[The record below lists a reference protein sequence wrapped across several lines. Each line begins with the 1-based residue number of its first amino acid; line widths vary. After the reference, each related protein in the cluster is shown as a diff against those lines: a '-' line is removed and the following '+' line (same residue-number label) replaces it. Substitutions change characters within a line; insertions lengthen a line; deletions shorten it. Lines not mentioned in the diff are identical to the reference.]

1 RSLGVASVV
10 EGGQTMNPS
19 TQEIFEA
26 VEKLPNDRVIVL
38 PNNKNIIM
46 AAEQARD
53 LCEKQVLVVPT
64 RTIPQGISA
73 VLALNP
79 QADLEA
85 NEQSMAEAVRSVR
98 TGEITVATRDVSLSG
113 VEVRKGQVIGLLDD
127 ELVVSGEQP
136 EQVVREILKRFDL
149 PDMEIVTLYYGADV
163 SAAEAE
169 SLTDQ
174 LQEEY
179 PDLEFEVL
187 EGGQPHYFY
196 IISAE

>member
-1 RSLGVASVV
+1 
-10 EGGQTMNPS
+10 MNPS